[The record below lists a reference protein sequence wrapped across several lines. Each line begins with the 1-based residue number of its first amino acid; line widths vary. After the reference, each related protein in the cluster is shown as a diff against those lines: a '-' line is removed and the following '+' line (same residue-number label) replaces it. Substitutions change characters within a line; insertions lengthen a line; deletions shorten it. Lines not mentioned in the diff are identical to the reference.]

1 MLLSFIFNISRE
13 RGKEPVTQKN
23 VQNMAIS
30 PRIRM
35 ALVSPSEETG
45 ATLAKSD
52 QDEWKYEQKCR
63 KWRHKIT
70 FYCNSL
76 FIPRFIQII

>member
-13 RGKEPVTQKN
+13 RGKEAVPQKN

-35 ALVSPSEETG
+35 ALVSPSEESG
-45 ATLAKSD
+45 ATLANSD
-52 QDEWKYEQKCR
+52 QDE
-63 KWRHKIT
+63 
-70 FYCNSL
+70 
-76 FIPRFIQII
+76 